1 VNWRVWISVANLAAI
16 MIAFVVLF
24 EFPQYA
30 NDAFYVLI
38 TWMVAG
44 FILLYA
50 IRPRTPGMPTSP
62 LDSTSP
68 FPSSSP
74 TASPLSSGSE
84 GSGGLGFCIYCAA
97 PIVPG
102 ARACPS
108 CGHALPR
115 W

>member
-1 VNWRVWISVANLAAI
+1 MNWRVMISIANLAAI
-16 MIAFVVLF
+16 VVAFIVLF

-38 TWMVAG
+38 VWMVTG
-44 FILLYA
+44 FVLLYA
-50 IRPRTPGMPTSP
+50 IRPRGPPAPATNLSGA
-62 LDSTSP
+62 SP
-68 FPSSSP
+68 FPS
-74 TASPLSSGSE
+74 ASPSTSTPLASSES
-84 GSGGLGFCIYCAA
+84 SGGLGFCIYCAA
-97 PIVPG
+97 PIAPG